1 MTLRSCGSVDTPS
14 CPWRGEV
21 KELKMVSIYDLLP
34 GDVLMDGSLIIRSAK
49 RDGTEEEKKTIV
61 LRPDGLVEWPPYS
74 HHFNIFRG
82 ARPWEE

>member
-1 MTLRSCGSVDTPS
+1 M
-14 CPWRGEV
+14 

-49 RDGTEEEKKTIV
+49 RDGTDEEKKTIV
-61 LRPDGLVEWPPYS
+61 LRHGGLVEWPPYS

-82 ARPWEE
+82 TRRGEE